1 MARHSRAL
9 RWLRVFATA
18 LALSAASAAVVVIA
32 AGLAVAAPGSAVVSD
47 GASTEATGDGVSGG
61 EGADIATTED
71 GASAAG
77 DGGDD
82 TADSDGEATADSD
95 DEATADG
102 DGETRFY
109 KYTAADGT
117 VVIVDDPERLP
128 EAARG
133 KVETIR
139 YGASGPQIYRY
150 RASDGRTVYVNDL
163 ERVPAAQRSDTE
175 TVDLSH
181 IDLNSEL
188 AEDLSEAIH
197 AQYEALIASDP
208 CRKARMVAS
217 WPWWRKLW
225 HRHSALVY
233 LAAILLFVI
242 LIAPW
247 VIRATSFAV
256 WMKIVTLTVPVLLFV
271 GLSYFMAAQVNQLS
285 AYFGQLAAPCLHDG
299 LAEPGDLASE
309 RTPAGAPERVPA
321 VIDLTRGRLDQINAI
336 LDQMS
341 EMDNLQVE
349 SFQ

>member
-1 MARHSRAL
+1 MTSHSRAL
-9 RWLRVFATA
+9 RWQRAFAA
-18 LALSAASAAVVVIA
+18 VLALSAASAAVVVIA
-32 AGLAVAAPGSAVVSD
+32 AGLAVAAPGGAAAASGSAAVADDGHSD
-47 GASTEATGDGVSGG
+47 GDG
-61 EGADIATTED
+61 EGGVA
-71 GASAAG
+71 
-77 DGGDD
+77 
-82 TADSDGEATADSD
+82 TADSDGEAADSEG
-95 DEATADG
+95 EAAADG

-133 KVETIR
+133 KAETIR

-208 CRKARMVAS
+208 CRKARAVAS

-299 LAEPGDLASE
+299 LAGPGDLGPAQ
-309 RTPAGAPERVPA
+309 TPTGAPA

-341 EMDNLQVE
+341 EMDKLQIE